1 MEQETQTQKVL
12 KWAQQLA
19 LKAKAAKNQKLEV
32 DVGGTNLSILWDE
45 HMFHLQVSGDG
56 NANTWRL
63 RTISSVVKTIAALF
77 GIKEETREKIVT
89 TVLFCPGIG
98 APVVFAICKDGK
110 WVLPTG
116 CVTLGD
122 VDTVDTCRR
131 ILFEEAGLNFRSNYF
146 IREEIDT
153 SEGFDNTVA
162 FVMVPPRCELG
173 HRVAP
178 GNLLAHAWFSI
189 ASAVES
195 VNGFTQEMA
204 DAIKQNPKS
213 RNGDTEN

>member
-1 MEQETQTQKVL
+1 MEQKTQDVL

-19 LKAKAAKNQKLEV
+19 LKAKAAKNQKIEV
-32 DVGGTNLSILWDE
+32 YIGGTDLSVLWDE
-45 HMFHLQVSGDG
+45 HMFNLVVSGEG
-56 NANTWRL
+56 NTNTWRL
-63 RTISSVVKTIAALF
+63 RTISNVVKTIASLF

-98 APVVFAICKDGK
+98 SPVVFAVCKDGE

-116 CVTLGD
+116 VVNLGD

-146 IREEIDT
+146 IREET
-153 SEGFDNTVA
+153 NTEEGFENTTA

-173 HRVAP
+173 HRVAQSKV
-178 GNLLAHAWFSI
+178 LAHAWFGLD
-189 ASAVES
+189 SAVGS
-195 VNGFTQEMA
+195 VKGFTQEMA
-204 DAIKQNPKS
+204 DSIKQNPKKS
-213 RNGDTEN
+213 Q